1 MDLHTALET
10 LSQRASRYCINLN
23 GLVDRE
29 DGISPLRGSTAV
41 VYRGTLR
48 QGGIKVAIKTFHSD
62 PSCDVD
68 RLKVSASTFFDETS
82 DCHVEIV
89 CFPRSTSMVKTS
101 A

>member
-1 MDLHTALET
+1 MDLRSALET

-29 DGISPLRGSTAV
+29 GGFSPLRGSTAV

-48 QGGIKVAIKTFHSD
+48 LEGQQVAIKTFHSN

-68 RLKVSASTFFDETS
+68 RLKVRASTFFDETS
-82 DCHVEIV
+82 RCHAKIA
-89 CFPRSTSMVKTS
+89 CFPRSASMVKTS